1 MSQDIRA
8 FVPPS
13 CDLVGL
19 GEPTHFEPAFAR
31 LRNDLFARLVDSGFR
46 SFALE
51 SDRVAGFVVDD
62 FVQEGVGDLDTALRE
77 GISHDFG
84 ELEAN
89 RDLVAWLRE
98 YNEGRPPEQR
108 VACHGIDAPLETMS
122 APGPRRYLE
131 FARDYLELDLDLTDL
146 LGADERWSRTE
157 AVLDPAMSPGA
168 TAEAEKLATIGDD
181 LLSQLYGRAPALIA
195 KTSRA
200 QWLRARA
207 NLTAALGLLRY
218 HRQAARRLEPEARIS
233 LLSGT
238 RDVLMAQNLLEIR
251 DIEADRG
258 PTLVFAH
265 NSHLQRTVTHMP
277 MGELDITWS
286 PTGAIAAQFLGD
298 RYTFIAGS
306 LGHSEAIDL
315 GEPAPDTFE
324 GFLQHR
330 FPTWGLL
337 PVADLPT
344 ARVRTDVTQPQGYF
358 PLDPTILAGMDAVLH
373 IA

>member
-1 MSQDIRA
+1 MSQDIRD
-8 FVPPS
+8 FLTPS
-13 CDLVGL
+13 CELVGL

-31 LRNDLFARLVDSGFR
+31 LRNDLFARLVECGFR
-46 SFALE
+46 SVALE
-51 SDRVAGFVVDD
+51 SDRVAGFTVDD
-62 FVQEGVGDLDTALRE
+62 FAQEGIGDLDTVLRE
-77 GISHDFG
+77 GISHGFG

-89 RDLVAWLRE
+89 RELVVWLRQ

-108 VACHGIDAPLETMS
+108 VAFHGIDAPLEKMS
-122 APGPRRYLE
+122 APSPRRYLE
-131 FARDYLELDLDLTDL
+131 FARDYLELDLELTDL
-146 LGADERWSRTE
+146 LGEDERWSRTE
-157 AVLDPAMSPGA
+157 AVLDPTVSPGA
-168 TAEAEKLATIGDD
+168 TAEAAKLAAIGDD
-181 LLSQLYGRAPALIA
+181 MLSQLYGRSPALIA

-200 QWLRARA
+200 RWLRARA
-207 NLTAALGLLRY
+207 HLTAALGLLRY
-218 HRQAARRLEPEARIS
+218 HRQAARPLQPEARIS
-233 LLSGT
+233 LLSST

-265 NSHLQRTVTHMP
+265 NSHLQRTQTHMP
-277 MGELDITWS
+277 MGELDVTWF

-306 LGHSEAIDL
+306 LGHSDAIELND
-315 GEPAPDTFE
+315 PAADTFE

-337 PVADLPT
+337 PTRDLPS

-358 PLDPTILAGMDAVLH
+358 PLDPAILAGTDAVLH